1 MSLESL
7 FYSKEYDE
15 LGADTKVRDLILDN
29 VEVALRDGK
38 GITFGHKVHENQMNL
53 AKIRLEGTEKTLLTA
68 MREVQ
73 PYDIDVR
80 EALFNYFLEN
90 YLCYVEVPTYRFDR
104 DSGERKS
111 TFDKNFM
118 TSNLKLA
125 QSWSGFTLEEA
136 SKKWGSHLGN
146 KASLLAGEPLTRLV
160 KLATSKGERKVIK
173 HLKEFDLSTDGLRV
187 VPLFALEYYVESL
200 YEIAKSRV
208 VRVSTIKD
216 NGEERV
222 MDFTFNFDTYDS
234 YYKDASR
241 SQELFEA
248 SFKGDFFNNPTMT
261 RGYIRIPELGA
272 SRYDSGLRAVSYS
285 RIFKVVY
292 NVTPDVTFIDTDL
305 SKVIYGFTGGIRNIQ
320 NPEELKLVV
329 DTLIEFGFAKKGW
342 YDTQGNLLAPIS
354 QYSII
359 DWAVTLESILST
371 TFQRKIALFMSANPQ
386 WFGNSDSVE
395 FTEDSLP
402 ESSLGSS
409 SGLLD
414 LDDLI

>member
-1 MSLESL
+1 MSLGGL
-7 FYSKEYDE
+7 FYSDTFDE
-15 LGADTKVRDLILDN
+15 LGAVTGVRELILDN
-29 VEVALRDGK
+29 VEEALKQGK
-38 GITFGHKVHENQMNL
+38 GITFGHKVHGNQMNL
-53 AKIRLEGTEKTLLTA
+53 ARIKVGVGEKTLLTA
-68 MREVQ
+68 MHDVQ

-90 YLCYVEVPTYRFDR
+90 YLCYVEVPTYRFDKET
-104 DSGERKS
+104 GERKS

-125 QSWSGFTLEEA
+125 QVWAGYTFEEA
-136 SKKWGSHLGN
+136 KKKWGGHLGN
-146 KASLLAGEPLTRLV
+146 KSSLLAGEPLTRLV
-160 KLATSKGERKVIK
+160 KLATGKGERKVVK
-173 HLKEFDLSTDGLRV
+173 HLKEFNLSTNGLRV

-216 NGEERV
+216 NGEERI
-222 MDFTFNFDTYDS
+222 MDFTFNFDIYDS

-285 RIFKVVY
+285 RIFKVEY
-292 NVTPDVTFIDTDL
+292 NVEPDVTFIDTNL
-305 SKVIYGFTGGIRNIQ
+305 SQAVHGFTKGIRNIKSSG
-320 NPEELKLVV
+320 ELKRVV
-329 DTLIEFGFAKKGW
+329 DTLIEFGFESKSW
-342 YDTQGNLLAPIS
+342 YDTEGNLLAPIT
-354 QYSII
+354 QYSLI
-359 DWAVTLESILST
+359 DWAITMENILST
-371 TFQRKIALFMSANPQ
+371 TFQRKIALFTTANPQ
-386 WFGNSDSVE
+386 WFDGLDSVE

-402 ESSLGSS
+402 ESSVGSS
-409 SGLLD
+409 NSLLD